1 MCKSQLRSKVY
12 VDVFLK
18 GKDSIYDTHVLL
30 TSGYIS
36 GKVKIV
42 VTLRLPSGD
51 FKYDIVVIFDIEDRH
66 CPNLCYEVLLD
77 WIIKPNIG
85 NIDMIKYLCDEYA
98 MAKVSKSFAK
108 RSYGRLK
115 GVIKAL
121 DGWRLDSIQK
131 SCYFLFKEGV

>member
-36 GKVKIV
+36 GEVKIV

-51 FKYDIVVIFDIEDRH
+51 FKYDIVVI
-66 CPNLCYEVLLD
+66 
-77 WIIKPNIG
+77 
-85 NIDMIKYLCDEYA
+85 
-98 MAKVSKSFAK
+98 
-108 RSYGRLK
+108 
-115 GVIKAL
+115 
-121 DGWRLDSIQK
+121 
-131 SCYFLFKEGV
+131 